1 MQISK
6 RLQRVAVQVQSK
18 GVVADIGCD
27 HGFTSIYLIE
37 NHLAKQV
44 IAMDINEGP
53 LERAREHIK
62 QFQMENQ
69 ICVRLSDGAKQ
80 LRPGEV
86 DSILISGMGGGLI
99 CKILQDSKEVIFGT
113 KELILSPQSEQYLVR
128 QLLHEMGFLI
138 DYEEML
144 TDQGKY
150 YNIIHAVQGKQHFS
164 KPEEYIYGKYLI
176 EQKDTVLLTFLEKEQ
191 KRVQTILQGMKGK
204 HLSESSEQQRK
215 ELEQQFMLMEQTKA
229 LLTR

>member
-6 RLQRVAVQVQSK
+6 RLQRVAVQVQSG

-53 LERAREHIK
+53 LERAKEHIR
-62 QFQMENQ
+62 QFQMEKD
-69 ICVRLSDGAKQ
+69 ISVRLSDGAKKLQ
-80 LRPGEV
+80 PGEV

-99 CKILQDSKEVIFGT
+99 CKILQDSKEVILGT
-113 KELILSPQSEQYLVR
+113 KELILSPQSETYLVR
-128 QLLHEMGFLI
+128 QLLHEMGFFI

-144 TDQGKY
+144 VDQGKY
-150 YNIIHAVQGKQHFS
+150 YNIIHAIQGKQHFWQ
-164 KPEEYIYGKYLI
+164 PEEYIYGKYLI
-176 EQKDTVLLTFLEKEQ
+176 EQKDTVLLAFLGKEQ
-191 KRVQTILQGMKGK
+191 KRVQAILRGMKGK
-204 HLSESSEQQRK
+204 SLSENSSRQRV
-215 ELEQQFMLMEQTKA
+215 ELEKQLELMEKTKV
-229 LLTR
+229 LLS